1 MAQAADEG
9 VGLNMEPTI
18 QKSVL
23 KVMTLVG
30 TRPELIKLS
39 RVIPLLDKYTQHT
52 FVHTGQNYSDQLSS
66 IFFKELNIRKPDF
79 QLDVA
84 ADTAMKSI
92 AQVLEKT
99 DEVFEQV
106 RPDALLV
113 LGDTNSALAVLAAKR
128 KQIPVF
134 HLEAGNR
141 SFDDRT
147 PEEVNRRVIDHISDI
162 NMAYSEHARQNLV
175 REGLLPDR
183 IFCIGSP
190 MKEIFDFYRLEID
203 KSEIL
208 SRLSVSAKK
217 FVVVSLHREENV
229 DNSEKLMSLIF
240 SLEEM
245 ARHFDTKVLFSTH
258 PRTKER
264 LKSISISSNTRITFI
279 DALGFFDFV
288 KLQRSAF
295 CVVSDSG
302 TLTEEA
308 SLLGFPAVTLRNSHE
323 RPEGSDVGTLLM
335 SDTNPPTL
343 IRSVSIAVDQHEA
356 GVIPEQIK
364 DYLVS
369 DFSWRVLK
377 IVSSY
382 VGYVNKRVWFK

>member
-1 MAQAADEG
+1 
-9 VGLNMEPTI
+9 MEQLSQHST
-18 QKSVL
+18 L
-23 KVMTLVG
+23 KVLTLIG

-66 IFFKELNIRKPDF
+66 IFFKELKIRKPDF

-84 ADTAMKSI
+84 GDTAMKSI

-99 DEVFEQV
+99 DEVLEQV
-106 RPDALLV
+106 KPDALLV

-128 KQIPVF
+128 KKIPVF

-147 PEEVNRRVIDHISDI
+147 PEEINRRIVDHVSDI
-162 NMAYSEHARQNLV
+162 NMTYSERARQNLV
-175 REGLLPDR
+175 REGLSPDR

-190 MKEIFDFYRLEID
+190 MKEIFDFYGLEID
-203 KSEIL
+203 KAEVL
-208 SRLSVSAKK
+208 SRLQVAVRKYI
-217 FVVVSLHREENV
+217 VVSLHREENV
-229 DNSEKLMSLIF
+229 DDLEKLKSLI
-240 SLEEM
+240 SSIEEM
-245 ARHFDTKVLFSTH
+245 AKHFGLDVLFSTH
-258 PRTKER
+258 PRTRER
-264 LKSISISSNTRITFI
+264 LKSVSIGSNSQITFL

-302 TLTEEA
+302 TLTEES
-308 SLLGFPAVTLRNSHE
+308 SLLSFPAVTLRNSHE
-323 RPEGSDVGTLLM
+323 RPEGADVGTLLM
-335 SDTNPPTL
+335 SDANSQIL
-343 IRSVSIAVDQHEA
+343 IRSVTIAVDQYQA
-356 GVIPEQIK
+356 GVIPEQVK

-377 IVSSY
+377 TISSY

>member
-1 MAQAADEG
+1 
-9 VGLNMEPTI
+9 
-18 QKSVL
+18 
-23 KVMTLVG
+23 
-30 TRPELIKLS
+30 
-39 RVIPLLDKYTQHT
+39 
-52 FVHTGQNYSDQLSS
+52 
-66 IFFKELNIRKPDF
+66 
-79 QLDVA
+79 
-84 ADTAMKSI
+84 
-92 AQVLEKT
+92 VLEKT
-99 DEVFEQV
+99 DEVLEQV

-113 LGDTNSALAVLAAKR
+113 LGDTNSALAVLVAKR

-147 PEEVNRRVIDHISDI
+147 PEEVNRRIIDHISDI

-175 REGLLPDR
+175 REGFLPDR

-208 SRLSVSAKK
+208 SRLSVLAKK
-217 FVVVSLHREENV
+217 YVVVSLHREENV
-229 DNSEKLMSLIF
+229 DNSEKLKTLIF

-245 ARHFDTKVLFSTH
+245 AKHFDIKILFSTH

-264 LKSISISSNTRITFI
+264 LKSISISSNTRITFL

-335 SDTNPPTL
+335 SDANPETL
-343 IRSVSIAVDQHEA
+343 VRSVSIAVDQHEA
-356 GVIPEQIK
+356 GVTPEQIK
-364 DYLVS
+364 DYLVN

>member
-1 MAQAADEG
+1 
-9 VGLNMEPTI
+9 MEQLSQHST
-18 QKSVL
+18 L
-23 KVMTLVG
+23 KVLTLVG

-52 FVHTGQNYSDQLSS
+52 FVHTGQNYSGQLSS
-66 IFFKELNIRKPDF
+66 IFFKELKIRKPDF

-84 ADTAMKSI
+84 GDTAMKSI

-99 DEVFEQV
+99 DEVLEQV
-106 RPDALLV
+106 KPDALLV

-128 KQIPVF
+128 KKIPVF

-147 PEEVNRRVIDHISDI
+147 PEEINRRIVDHVSDI
-162 NMAYSEHARQNLV
+162 NMTYSERARQNLV
-175 REGLLPDR
+175 REGLSPDR

-190 MKEIFDFYRLEID
+190 MKEIFDFYGLEID
-203 KSEIL
+203 KAEVL
-208 SRLSVSAKK
+208 SRLQVAVRKYI
-217 FVVVSLHREENV
+217 VVSLHREENV
-229 DNSEKLMSLIF
+229 DDLEKLKSLI
-240 SLEEM
+240 SSVEEM
-245 ARHFDTKVLFSTH
+245 AKHFGLEVLFSTH
-258 PRTKER
+258 PRTRER
-264 LKSISISSNTRITFI
+264 LKSVSIGLNSRITFL

-302 TLTEEA
+302 TLTEES
-308 SLLGFPAVTLRNSHE
+308 SLLSFPAVTLRNSHE
-323 RPEGSDVGTLLM
+323 RPEGADVGTLLM
-335 SDTNPPTL
+335 SDANSQIL
-343 IRSVSIAVDQHEA
+343 IRSVTIAVDQYQA
-356 GVIPEQIK
+356 GVIPEQVK

-377 IVSSY
+377 TISSY

>member
-1 MAQAADEG
+1 
-9 VGLNMEPTI
+9 MEQLSQHST
-18 QKSVL
+18 L
-23 KVMTLVG
+23 KVLTLVG

-66 IFFKELNIRKPDF
+66 IFFKELKIRKPDF

-84 ADTAMKSI
+84 GDTAMKSI

-99 DEVFEQV
+99 DEVLEKV
-106 RPDALLV
+106 KPDALLV
-113 LGDTNSALAVLAAKR
+113 LGDTNSSLAVLAAKR
-128 KQIPVF
+128 KKIPVF

-147 PEEVNRRVIDHISDI
+147 PEEINRRIVDHVSDI
-162 NMAYSEHARQNLV
+162 NMTYSERARQNLV
-175 REGLLPDR
+175 REGLSPDR

-190 MKEIFDFYRLEID
+190 MKEIFDFYGLEID
-203 KSEIL
+203 KAEVL
-208 SRLSVSAKK
+208 ARLQVAVRKYI
-217 FVVVSLHREENV
+217 VVSLHREENV
-229 DNSEKLMSLIF
+229 DDLEKLKSLI
-240 SLEEM
+240 SSVEEM
-245 ARHFDTKVLFSTH
+245 AKHFGLEVLFSTH
-258 PRTKER
+258 PRTRER
-264 LKSISISSNTRITFI
+264 LKSVSIGLNSRITFL

-302 TLTEEA
+302 TLTEES
-308 SLLGFPAVTLRNSHE
+308 SLLSFPAVTLRNSHE
-323 RPEGSDVGTLLM
+323 RPEGADVGTLLM
-335 SDTNPPTL
+335 SDANSQIL
-343 IRSVSIAVDQHEA
+343 IRSVTIAVDQYQA
-356 GVIPEQIK
+356 GVIPEQVK

-377 IVSSY
+377 TISSY

>member
-1 MAQAADEG
+1 
-9 VGLNMEPTI
+9 ME
-18 QKSVL
+18 QLSQHSSL
-23 KVMTLVG
+23 KVLTLVG

-52 FVHTGQNYSDQLSS
+52 FVHTGQNYSDQLSA
-66 IFFKELNIRKPDF
+66 IFFKELKIRKPDF

-84 ADTAMKSI
+84 GNTAMKSI

-99 DEVFEQV
+99 DEVLEQV
-106 RPDALLV
+106 KPDALLV

-128 KQIPVF
+128 KKIPVF

-147 PEEVNRRVIDHISDI
+147 PEEINRRIVDHVSDI
-162 NMAYSEHARQNLV
+162 NMTYSERARQNLV
-175 REGLLPDR
+175 REGFSPDR

-190 MKEIFDFYRLEID
+190 MKEIFDFYGLEID
-203 KSEIL
+203 KAEVL
-208 SRLSVSAKK
+208 SRLQVVVRKYI
-217 FVVVSLHREENV
+217 VVSLHREENV
-229 DNSEKLMSLIF
+229 DDLEKLKSLI
-240 SLEEM
+240 SSVEEM
-245 ARHFDTKVLFSTH
+245 AKYFGLEVLFSTH
-258 PRTKER
+258 PRTRER
-264 LKSISISSNTRITFI
+264 LKSVSIGSNSRITFL

-302 TLTEEA
+302 TLTEES
-308 SLLGFPAVTLRNSHE
+308 SLLSFPAVTLRNSHE
-323 RPEGSDVGTLLM
+323 RPEGADVGTLLM
-335 SDTNPPTL
+335 SDANSQIL
-343 IRSVSIAVDQHEA
+343 IRSVTIAVDQYQA
-356 GVIPEQIK
+356 GLIPEQVK

-377 IVSSY
+377 TISSY

>member
-1 MAQAADEG
+1 
-9 VGLNMEPTI
+9 MEQLSQHST
-18 QKSVL
+18 L
-23 KVMTLVG
+23 KVLTLVG

-66 IFFKELNIRKPDF
+66 IFFKELKIRKPDF

-84 ADTAMKSI
+84 GDTAMKSI

-99 DEVFEQV
+99 DEVLEKV
-106 RPDALLV
+106 KPDALLV
-113 LGDTNSALAVLAAKR
+113 LGDTNSSLAVLAAKR
-128 KQIPVF
+128 KKIPVF

-147 PEEVNRRVIDHISDI
+147 PEEINRRIVDHVSDI
-162 NMAYSEHARQNLV
+162 NMTYSERARQNLV
-175 REGLLPDR
+175 REGLSPDR

-190 MKEIFDFYRLEID
+190 MKEIFDFYGLEID
-203 KSEIL
+203 KAEVL
-208 SRLSVSAKK
+208 SRLQVAVRKYM
-217 FVVVSLHREENV
+217 VVSLHREENV
-229 DNSEKLMSLIF
+229 DDLEKLKSLI
-240 SLEEM
+240 SSVEEM
-245 ARHFDTKVLFSTH
+245 AEHFGLEVLFSTH
-258 PRTKER
+258 PRTRER
-264 LKSISISSNTRITFI
+264 LKSVSIGLNSRITFL

-302 TLTEEA
+302 TLTEES
-308 SLLGFPAVTLRNSHE
+308 SLLSFPAVTLRNSHE
-323 RPEGSDVGTLLM
+323 RPEGADVGTLLM
-335 SDTNPPTL
+335 SDANSQIL
-343 IRSVSIAVDQHEA
+343 IRSVTIAVDQYQA
-356 GVIPEQIK
+356 GVIPEQVK

-377 IVSSY
+377 TISSY

>member
-1 MAQAADEG
+1 
-9 VGLNMEPTI
+9 MEQLSQHST
-18 QKSVL
+18 L
-23 KVMTLVG
+23 KVLTLVG

-66 IFFKELNIRKPDF
+66 IFFKELKIRKPDF

-84 ADTAMKSI
+84 GDTAMKSI

-99 DEVFEQV
+99 DEVLEKV
-106 RPDALLV
+106 KPDALLV
-113 LGDTNSALAVLAAKR
+113 LGDTNSSLAVLAAKR
-128 KQIPVF
+128 KKIPVF

-147 PEEVNRRVIDHISDI
+147 PEEINRRIVDHVSDI
-162 NMAYSEHARQNLV
+162 NMTYSERARQNLV
-175 REGLLPDR
+175 REGLSPDR

-190 MKEIFDFYRLEID
+190 MKEIFDFYGLEID
-203 KSEIL
+203 KAEVL
-208 SRLSVSAKK
+208 SRLQVAVRKYI
-217 FVVVSLHREENV
+217 VVSLHREENV
-229 DNSEKLMSLIF
+229 DDLEKLKYLI
-240 SLEEM
+240 SSVEEM
-245 ARHFDTKVLFSTH
+245 AKHFGLEVLFSTH
-258 PRTKER
+258 PRTRER
-264 LKSISISSNTRITFI
+264 LKSVSIGLNSRITFL

-302 TLTEEA
+302 TLTEES
-308 SLLGFPAVTLRNSHE
+308 SLLSFPAVTLRNSHE
-323 RPEGSDVGTLLM
+323 RPEGADVGTLLM
-335 SDTNPPTL
+335 SDANSQIL
-343 IRSVSIAVDQHEA
+343 IRSVTIAVDQYQA
-356 GVIPEQIK
+356 GVIPEQVK

-377 IVSSY
+377 TISSY
-382 VGYVNKRVWFK
+382 VGYVNKLVWFK

>member
-1 MAQAADEG
+1 
-9 VGLNMEPTI
+9 MEQLSQHST
-18 QKSVL
+18 L
-23 KVMTLVG
+23 KVLTLVG

-66 IFFKELNIRKPDF
+66 IFFKELKIRKPDF

-84 ADTAMKSI
+84 GDTAMKSI

-99 DEVFEQV
+99 DEVLEQV
-106 RPDALLV
+106 KPDALLV

-128 KQIPVF
+128 KKIPVF

-147 PEEVNRRVIDHISDI
+147 PEEINRRIVDHVSDI
-162 NMAYSEHARQNLV
+162 NMTYSERARQNLV
-175 REGLLPDR
+175 REGLSPDR

-190 MKEIFDFYRLEID
+190 MKEIFDFYGLEID
-203 KSEIL
+203 KAEVL
-208 SRLSVSAKK
+208 SRLQVAVRKYI
-217 FVVVSLHREENV
+217 VVSLHREENV
-229 DNSEKLMSLIF
+229 DDLEKLKSLI
-240 SLEEM
+240 SSIEEM
-245 ARHFDTKVLFSTH
+245 AKHFGLDVLFSTH
-258 PRTKER
+258 PRTRER
-264 LKSISISSNTRITFI
+264 LKSVSIGSNSQITFL

-302 TLTEEA
+302 TLTEES
-308 SLLGFPAVTLRNSHE
+308 SLLSFPAVTLRNSHE
-323 RPEGSDVGTLLM
+323 RPEGADVGTLLM
-335 SDTNPPTL
+335 SDANSQIL
-343 IRSVSIAVDQHEA
+343 IRSVTIAVDQYQA
-356 GVIPEQIK
+356 GVIPEQVK

-377 IVSSY
+377 TISSY

>member
-1 MAQAADEG
+1 
-9 VGLNMEPTI
+9 MEQLSQHST
-18 QKSVL
+18 L
-23 KVMTLVG
+23 KVLTLVG

-66 IFFKELNIRKPDF
+66 IFFKELKIRKPDF

-84 ADTAMKSI
+84 GDTAMKSI

-99 DEVFEQV
+99 DEVLEKV
-106 RPDALLV
+106 KPDALLV
-113 LGDTNSALAVLAAKR
+113 LGDTNSSLAVLAAKR
-128 KQIPVF
+128 KKIPVF

-147 PEEVNRRVIDHISDI
+147 PEEINRRIVDHVSDI
-162 NMAYSEHARQNLV
+162 NMTYSERARQNLV
-175 REGLLPDR
+175 REGLSPDR

-190 MKEIFDFYRLEID
+190 MKEIFDFYGLEID
-203 KSEIL
+203 KAEVL
-208 SRLSVSAKK
+208 ARLQVAVRKYI
-217 FVVVSLHREENV
+217 VVSLHREENV
-229 DNSEKLMSLIF
+229 DDLEKLKSLI
-240 SLEEM
+240 SSVEEM
-245 ARHFDTKVLFSTH
+245 AKHFGLEVLFSTH
-258 PRTKER
+258 PRTRER
-264 LKSISISSNTRITFI
+264 LKSVSIGLNSHITFL

-302 TLTEEA
+302 TLTEES
-308 SLLGFPAVTLRNSHE
+308 SLLSFPAVTLRNSHE
-323 RPEGSDVGTLLM
+323 RPEGADVGTLLM
-335 SDTNPPTL
+335 SDANSQIL
-343 IRSVSIAVDQHEA
+343 IRSVTIAVDQYQA
-356 GVIPEQIK
+356 GVIPEQVK

-377 IVSSY
+377 TISSY

>member
-1 MAQAADEG
+1 
-9 VGLNMEPTI
+9 MEQLSQHST
-18 QKSVL
+18 L
-23 KVMTLVG
+23 KVLTLVG

-66 IFFKELNIRKPDF
+66 IFFEELKIRKPDF

-84 ADTAMKSI
+84 GDTAMKSI

-99 DEVFEQV
+99 DEVLEKV
-106 RPDALLV
+106 KPDALLV
-113 LGDTNSALAVLAAKR
+113 LGDTNSSLAVLAAKR
-128 KQIPVF
+128 KKIPVF

-147 PEEVNRRVIDHISDI
+147 PEEINRRIVDHVSDI
-162 NMAYSEHARQNLV
+162 NMTYSERARQNLV
-175 REGLLPDR
+175 REGLSPDR

-190 MKEIFDFYRLEID
+190 MKEIFDFYGLEID
-203 KSEIL
+203 KAEVL
-208 SRLSVSAKK
+208 SRLQVVVRKYI
-217 FVVVSLHREENV
+217 VVSLHREENV
-229 DNSEKLMSLIF
+229 DDLEKLKSLI
-240 SLEEM
+240 SSVEEM
-245 ARHFDTKVLFSTH
+245 AKHFGLEVLFSTH
-258 PRTKER
+258 PRTRER
-264 LKSISISSNTRITFI
+264 LKSVSIGLNSRITFL

-302 TLTEEA
+302 TLTEES
-308 SLLGFPAVTLRNSHE
+308 SLLSFPAVTLRNSHE
-323 RPEGSDVGTLLM
+323 RPEGADVGTLLM
-335 SDTNPPTL
+335 SDANSQIL
-343 IRSVSIAVDQHEA
+343 IRSVTIAVDQYQA
-356 GVIPEQIK
+356 GVIPEQVK

-377 IVSSY
+377 TISSY

>member
-1 MAQAADEG
+1 MAQAADDG
-9 VGLNMEPTI
+9 IKLKMEPTI
-18 QKSVL
+18 QKSAL

-39 RVIPLLDKYTQHT
+39 RVIPLLDKYVQHT

-99 DEVFEQV
+99 DEVLEQV

-113 LGDTNSALAVLAAKR
+113 LGDTNSALAVLVAKR

-147 PEEVNRRVIDHISDI
+147 PEEVNRRIIDHISDI

-208 SRLSVSAKK
+208 SSVSVSAKK
-217 FVVVSLHREENV
+217 YVVVSLHREENV
-229 DNSEKLMSLIF
+229 DNSEKLKTLIF

-245 ARHFDTKVLFSTH
+245 AMHFDIKILFSTH

-264 LKSISISSNTRITFI
+264 LKLISISSNTSITFL

-335 SDTNPPTL
+335 SDANPETL
-343 IRSVSIAVDQHEA
+343 VRSVSIAVDQHEA
-356 GVIPEQIK
+356 GVTPEQVK
-364 DYLVS
+364 DYLVN

>member
-1 MAQAADEG
+1 
-9 VGLNMEPTI
+9 MEQLSQHST
-18 QKSVL
+18 L
-23 KVMTLVG
+23 KVLTLVG

-66 IFFKELNIRKPDF
+66 IFFKELKIRKPDF

-84 ADTAMKSI
+84 GDTAMKSI

-99 DEVFEQV
+99 DEVLEKV
-106 RPDALLV
+106 KPDALLV
-113 LGDTNSALAVLAAKR
+113 LGDTNSSLAVLAAKR
-128 KQIPVF
+128 KKIPVF

-147 PEEVNRRVIDHISDI
+147 PEEINRRIVDHVSDI
-162 NMAYSEHARQNLV
+162 NMTYSERARQNLV
-175 REGLLPDR
+175 REGLSPDR

-190 MKEIFDFYRLEID
+190 MKEIFDFYGLEID
-203 KSEIL
+203 KTEVL
-208 SRLSVSAKK
+208 YRLQVAVRKYI
-217 FVVVSLHREENV
+217 VVSLHREENV
-229 DNSEKLMSLIF
+229 DDLEKLKSLI
-240 SLEEM
+240 SSIEEM
-245 ARHFDTKVLFSTH
+245 AKHFGLDVLFSTH
-258 PRTKER
+258 PRTRER
-264 LKSISISSNTRITFI
+264 LKSVSIGSNSQITFL

-302 TLTEEA
+302 TLTEES
-308 SLLGFPAVTLRNSHE
+308 SLLSFPAVTLRNSHE
-323 RPEGSDVGTLLM
+323 RPEGADVGTLLM
-335 SDTNPPTL
+335 SDANSQIL
-343 IRSVSIAVDQHEA
+343 IRSVTIAVDQYQA
-356 GVIPEQIK
+356 GVIPEQVK

-377 IVSSY
+377 TISSY

>member
-1 MAQAADEG
+1 
-9 VGLNMEPTI
+9 MEQLSQRST
-18 QKSVL
+18 L
-23 KVMTLVG
+23 KVLTLVG

-66 IFFKELNIRKPDF
+66 IFFKELKIRKPDF

-84 ADTAMKSI
+84 GDTAMKSI

-99 DEVFEQV
+99 DEVLEQV
-106 RPDALLV
+106 KPDALLV
-113 LGDTNSALAVLAAKR
+113 LGDTNSSLAVLAAKR
-128 KQIPVF
+128 KKIPVF

-147 PEEVNRRVIDHISDI
+147 PEEINRRIVDHVSDI
-162 NMAYSEHARQNLV
+162 NMTYSERARQNLV
-175 REGLLPDR
+175 REGLSPDR

-190 MKEIFDFYRLEID
+190 MKEIFDFYGLEID
-203 KSEIL
+203 KAEVL
-208 SRLSVSAKK
+208 SRLQVAVRKYI
-217 FVVVSLHREENV
+217 VVSLHREENV
-229 DNSEKLMSLIF
+229 DDLEKLKFLI
-240 SLEEM
+240 SSVEEM
-245 ARHFDTKVLFSTH
+245 AKHFGLEVLFSTH
-258 PRTKER
+258 PRTRER
-264 LKSISISSNTRITFI
+264 LKSVSIGLNSRITFL

-302 TLTEEA
+302 TLTEES
-308 SLLGFPAVTLRNSHE
+308 SLLSFPAVTLRNSHE
-323 RPEGSDVGTLLM
+323 RPEGADVGTLLM
-335 SDTNPPTL
+335 SDANSQIL
-343 IRSVSIAVDQHEA
+343 IRSVTIAVDQYQA
-356 GVIPEQIK
+356 GVIPEQVK

-377 IVSSY
+377 TISSY

>member
-1 MAQAADEG
+1 
-9 VGLNMEPTI
+9 MEQLSQHST
-18 QKSVL
+18 L
-23 KVMTLVG
+23 KVLTLVG

-66 IFFKELNIRKPDF
+66 IFFKELKIRKPDF

-84 ADTAMKSI
+84 GDTAMKSI

-99 DEVFEQV
+99 DEVLEQV
-106 RPDALLV
+106 KPDALLV

-128 KQIPVF
+128 KKIPVF

-147 PEEVNRRVIDHISDI
+147 PEEINRRIVDHVSDI
-162 NMAYSEHARQNLV
+162 NMTYSERARQNLV
-175 REGLLPDR
+175 REGLSLDR

-190 MKEIFDFYRLEID
+190 MKEIFDFYGLEID
-203 KSEIL
+203 KAEVL
-208 SRLSVSAKK
+208 SRLQVAVRKYI
-217 FVVVSLHREENV
+217 VVSLHREENV
-229 DNSEKLMSLIF
+229 DDLEKLKSLI
-240 SLEEM
+240 SSVEEM
-245 ARHFDTKVLFSTH
+245 AKHFGLEVLFSTH
-258 PRTKER
+258 PRTRER
-264 LKSISISSNTRITFI
+264 LKSVLIGLNSRITFL

-302 TLTEEA
+302 TLTEES
-308 SLLGFPAVTLRNSHE
+308 SLLSFPAVTLRNSHE
-323 RPEGSDVGTLLM
+323 RPEGADVGTLLM
-335 SDTNPPTL
+335 SDANSQIL
-343 IRSVSIAVDQHEA
+343 IRSVTIAVDQYQA
-356 GVIPEQIK
+356 GVIPEQVK

-377 IVSSY
+377 TISSY

>member
-1 MAQAADEG
+1 
-9 VGLNMEPTI
+9 MEQLSQHST
-18 QKSVL
+18 L
-23 KVMTLVG
+23 KVLTLVG

-66 IFFKELNIRKPDF
+66 IFFKELKIREPDF

-84 ADTAMKSI
+84 GDTAMKSI

-99 DEVFEQV
+99 DEVLEKV
-106 RPDALLV
+106 KPDALLV
-113 LGDTNSALAVLAAKR
+113 LGDTNSSLAVLAAKR
-128 KQIPVF
+128 KKIPVF

-147 PEEVNRRVIDHISDI
+147 PEEINRRIVDHVSDI
-162 NMAYSEHARQNLV
+162 NMTYSERARQNLV
-175 REGLLPDR
+175 REGLSPDR

-190 MKEIFDFYRLEID
+190 MKEIFDFYGLEID
-203 KSEIL
+203 KAEVL
-208 SRLSVSAKK
+208 SRLQVAVRKYI
-217 FVVVSLHREENV
+217 VVSLHREENV
-229 DNSEKLMSLIF
+229 DDLEKLKYLI
-240 SLEEM
+240 SSVEEM
-245 ARHFDTKVLFSTH
+245 AKHFGLEVLFSTH
-258 PRTKER
+258 PRTRER
-264 LKSISISSNTRITFI
+264 LKSVSIGLNSRITFL

-302 TLTEEA
+302 TLTEES
-308 SLLGFPAVTLRNSHE
+308 SLLSFPAVTLRNSHE
-323 RPEGSDVGTLLM
+323 RPEGADVGTLLM
-335 SDTNPPTL
+335 SDANSQIL
-343 IRSVSIAVDQHEA
+343 IRSVTIAVDQYQA
-356 GVIPEQIK
+356 GVIPEQVK

-377 IVSSY
+377 TISSY

>member
-1 MAQAADEG
+1 
-9 VGLNMEPTI
+9 MEQLSQHST
-18 QKSVL
+18 L
-23 KVMTLVG
+23 KVLTLVG

-66 IFFKELNIRKPDF
+66 IFFKELKIREPDF

-84 ADTAMKSI
+84 GDTAMKSI

-99 DEVFEQV
+99 DEVLEKV
-106 RPDALLV
+106 KPDALLV
-113 LGDTNSALAVLAAKR
+113 LGDTNSSLAVLAAKR
-128 KQIPVF
+128 KKIPVF

-147 PEEVNRRVIDHISDI
+147 PEEINRRIVDHVSDI
-162 NMAYSEHARQNLV
+162 NMTYSERARQNLV
-175 REGLLPDR
+175 REGLSPDR

-190 MKEIFDFYRLEID
+190 MKEIFDFYGLEID
-203 KSEIL
+203 KAEVL
-208 SRLSVSAKK
+208 ARLQVAVRKYI
-217 FVVVSLHREENV
+217 VVSLHREENV
-229 DNSEKLMSLIF
+229 DDLEKLKSLI
-240 SLEEM
+240 SSVEEM
-245 ARHFDTKVLFSTH
+245 AKHFGLEVLFSTH
-258 PRTKER
+258 PRTRER
-264 LKSISISSNTRITFI
+264 LKSVSIGLNSRITFL

-302 TLTEEA
+302 TLTEES
-308 SLLGFPAVTLRNSHE
+308 SLLSFPAVTLRNSHE
-323 RPEGSDVGTLLM
+323 RPEGADVGTLLM
-335 SDTNPPTL
+335 SDANSQIL
-343 IRSVSIAVDQHEA
+343 IRSVTIAVDQYQA

-377 IVSSY
+377 TISSY

>member
-1 MAQAADEG
+1 
-9 VGLNMEPTI
+9 MEQLSQHST
-18 QKSVL
+18 L
-23 KVMTLVG
+23 KVLTLVG

-66 IFFKELNIRKPDF
+66 IFFKELKIRKPDF

-84 ADTAMKSI
+84 GDTAMKSI

-99 DEVFEQV
+99 DEVLEKV
-106 RPDALLV
+106 KPDALLV
-113 LGDTNSALAVLAAKR
+113 LGDTNSSLAVLAAKR
-128 KQIPVF
+128 KKIPVF

-147 PEEVNRRVIDHISDI
+147 PEEINRRIVDHVSDI
-162 NMAYSEHARQNLV
+162 NMTYSERARQNLV
-175 REGLLPDR
+175 REGLSPDR

-190 MKEIFDFYRLEID
+190 MKEIFDFYGLEID
-203 KSEIL
+203 KAEVL
-208 SRLSVSAKK
+208 SRLQVAVRKYI
-217 FVVVSLHREENV
+217 VVSLHREENV
-229 DNSEKLMSLIF
+229 DDLEKLKSLISSVEEIAKHF
-240 SLEEM
+240 GLE
-245 ARHFDTKVLFSTH
+245 VLFSTH
-258 PRTKER
+258 PRTRER
-264 LKSISISSNTRITFI
+264 LKSVSIGLNSRITFL

-302 TLTEEA
+302 TLTEES
-308 SLLGFPAVTLRNSHE
+308 SLLSFPAVTLRNSHE
-323 RPEGSDVGTLLM
+323 RPEGADVGTLLM
-335 SDTNPPTL
+335 SDLNSQIL
-343 IRSVSIAVDQHEA
+343 IRSVTIAVDQYQA
-356 GVIPEQIK
+356 GVIPEQVK

-377 IVSSY
+377 TISSY

>member
-1 MAQAADEG
+1 
-9 VGLNMEPTI
+9 MEPTI
-18 QKSVL
+18 QKSAL

-66 IFFKELNIRKPDF
+66 IFFKELKIRKPDF

-99 DEVFEQV
+99 DEVLEQV

-217 FVVVSLHREENV
+217 YIVVSLHREENV

-335 SDTNPPTL
+335 SDANPPTL